1 MATTEDTESM
11 STTIAI
17 SDELADELYSR
28 KGRGDSYEDVIWRSL
43 REEAPES
50 GVEAVD
56 STNHSERDD
65 ASERASARRDEPHAE
80 AAALSLDERIDA
92 VDVPGSGSKADARR
106 AAVRAAVD
114 HLREHGDAT
123 PNDLKDTLYRDHKAE
138 YATARSWWKN
148 CVYPALADLA
158 DGDERLQKADQSG
171 RWSWESGGEGGDHA
185 DV

>member
-1 MATTEDTESM
+1 MATRHDNESM

-43 REEAPES
+43 REEGGENADER
-50 GVEAVD
+50 AD
-56 STNHSERDD
+56 STNHSERDGGG
-65 ASERASARRDEPHAE
+65 ERASTRRDEAD
-80 AAALSLDERIDA
+80 ADASALTLDERIDA

-123 PNDLKDTLYRDHKAE
+123 PNDLKDSLYRDHKAE

-171 RWSWESGGEGGDHA
+171 RWSWRADAEEGDHA